1 MKLAEALRQILFMVN
16 RLRDAVPVEQL
27 VGLIGE
33 LCLLKL
39 FSDQA
44 KGGYSQKLKALGLS
58 PELFKESRF
67 KDLHYEELIIIL
79 KKVKESPLLKDVFV
93 SCEVCK
99 DNVLW
104 LERFNSVMEILEEMD
119 FLPILN
125 KDQEEGTYEVGEI
138 FRELIDQLKQIGRQG
153 GIASKSLNTLIA
165 SLSNETEAKVI
176 YDPVIGTGSLAVQ
189 VALLNQIPTIYG
201 QELSR
206 EEVRL
211 CKMLLIA
218 YGMVDSLSHIVAGDT
233 LLDPQ
238 HTEGDVLCQFKNIVA
253 VLPFGSSFI
262 SKEALEKDRYAR
274 YREIGNLRSSEMLFM
289 HHILA
294 SLEEGGVASVVTSN
308 GVLFRGGT
316 EAKMRENL
324 LKENCIDCVIQLPN
338 KMLADT
344 AISTTLIIMKKHRTR
359 QDILFMDLTKEVD
372 KISKVT
378 TQLSSRTIE
387 KATKLYKAYK
397 SSEISQV
404 VPIKEVMASQ
414 SNLSATRYVTYKEE
428 QPIDLEEVNQ
438 SITALEQ
445 ELRDIQEKI
454 KAKLQ

>member
-1 MKLAEALRQILFMVN
+1 MKLADALRQIVLMTS
-16 RLRDAVPVEQL
+16 RLRDVIPAGQL
-27 VGLIGE
+27 VGLMGE
-33 LCLLKL
+33 LCLLRL

-44 KGGYSQKLKALGLS
+44 KGGYHQKLEALGLR
-58 PELFKESRF
+58 PKLFKESRF
-67 KDLHYEELIIIL
+67 KGLSYEELLVIL
-79 KKVKESPLLKDVFV
+79 KKVKESPLLEDLFI
-93 SCEVCK
+93 SCESYK
-99 DNVLW
+99 DNALW
-104 LERFNSVMEILEEMD
+104 LECFEDLMEILEEID
-119 FLPILN
+119 FLPLLN
-125 KDQEEGTYEVGEI
+125 KDEAEGTYEVGEI
-138 FRELIDQLKQIGRQG
+138 FRELIDQFKQIGRQG
-153 GIASKSLNTLIA
+153 GMASKSLNTLIA
-165 SLSNETEAKVI
+165 SLSGQTGGKAI

-189 VALLNQIPTIYG
+189 VAILNQIPTIYG
-201 QELSR
+201 QDLSR

-218 YGMVDSLSHIVAGDT
+218 YGMVDSLSYIVAGDT
-233 LLDPQ
+233 LLDPK
-238 HTEGDVLCQFKNIVA
+238 HIEGNALCQFKNIVA
-253 VLPFGSSFI
+253 VLPFGSSLI

-274 YREIGNLRSSEMLFM
+274 YMEVGNLRSSEMLFM

-324 LKENCIDCVIQLPN
+324 LKENCIDSVIQLPN

-378 TQLSSRTIE
+378 TQLSPETIE
-387 KATKLYKAYK
+387 KATKLYKAYE

-414 SNLSATRYVTYKEE
+414 MSLSATRYVTYKEE
-428 QPIDLEEVNQ
+428 QHINLEEVNQ
-438 SITALEQ
+438 SIMALEQ
-445 ELRDIQEKI
+445 ELRAIQEKI
-454 KAKLQ
+454 KARL